1 MRVRLAGGE
10 PRASL
15 GGLGGPQY
23 WQAPPML
30 ARAIAGSV
38 YRAKASREIVVVA
51 DRAGGVSIAGCM
63 RSRSLCQYAPG
74 DARDGLVASK

>member
-1 MRVRLAGGE
+1 
-10 PRASL
+10 
-15 GGLGGPQY
+15 
-23 WQAPPML
+23 ML